1 MNRIYEVTLTKT
13 AAVLIA
19 AFEADEAQ
27 EIAESASNY
36 IDWEYDVDVYPAT
49 PGMKEEVWT
58 EDGLFTYATLVEL
71 KGWID
76 AVSAAEALDPNQGE
90 LFQ

>member
-1 MNRIYEVTLTKT
+1 MSQIYEVTLTKT
-13 AAVLIA
+13 TTVLVE
-19 AFEADEAQ
+19 AFEEDEAK
-27 EIAESASNY
+27 EIVESESSY
-36 IDWEYDVDVYPAT
+36 LDWDYDVDVYPTT

-58 EDGLFTYATLVEL
+58 EDGEFTYATLVEL

-76 AVSAAEALDPNQGE
+76 AVSAAEASDPNQGE